1 MLDILRE
8 RAALRSD
15 YEAVFKSPAGQSV
28 LRHMSRKFNLS
39 NPTFTHGD
47 THMTAF
53 REGQRSV
60 VLTILKFI
68 NKDSAELLEQT
79 KDIIEDE

>member
-1 MLDILRE
+1 MLNLLKE
-8 RAALRSD
+8 RAALRDD
-15 YEAVFKSPAGQSV
+15 YEAVFKSPAGAAV

-39 NPTFTHGD
+39 TPTFTNGD
-47 THMTAF
+47 SHLTAF

-68 NKDSAELLEQT
+68 NQDSNQLLEKT
-79 KDIIEDE
+79 KEIIEDE

>member
-1 MLDILRE
+1 MRNILSE
-8 RAALRSD
+8 RAALHKD
-15 YEAVFKSPAGQSV
+15 YESVFKSPAGVNV
-28 LRHMSRKFNLS
+28 LNHLSRKFNLS
-39 NPTFTHGD
+39 TPTFTQGD

-53 REGQRSV
+53 REGQRHV

-68 NKDSAELLEQT
+68 NKDSKQLLEQA